1 MGAPWVPFKDE
12 EAANGLNIVESSMT
26 KVPEGRE
33 SMRYCSQTSASL
45 LSFQPKNQS
54 VRKSKKV

>member
-1 MGAPWVPFKDE
+1 MSFKDE